1 MIGPKAEP
9 KGIDRMTLLDAG
21 LGASR
26 GDAVLALLQRAQV
39 PPVPPFYKLC
49 YDYLAGVKSLDTM
62 RAGAM
67 LEAPPDQ
74 AGATREQLY
83 RDFVAPYEQNQPL
96 TRIAATMIVRIKALE
111 TLIVQ
116 SQTASRNQASDLAD
130 ASLDLQADEIDAG
143 LIVEWVGRL
152 QATQAALQAA
162 NAALSSELEQ
172 SGEVFKSARNELQAL
187 SQSIQLDPV
196 TGIANR
202 AGVNMALAAAL
213 EHLAHNGGQLALA
226 LIDVDNFKALN
237 DSYGHQVGDEI
248 LRVVGRALLAA
259 TRDGDIIGRM
269 GGDEFILV
277 IRDEDLAGAK
287 LIAERVRRSVVD
299 CDLSRVLGKGVVGGV
314 TASIGIALYGKGD
327 SLPSVY
333 ERADQNLFEAKRS
346 GRNQVVAKASPRAG

>member
-1 MIGPKAEP
+1 
-9 KGIDRMTLLDAG
+9 MTLLDAG

-49 YDYLAGVKSLDTM
+49 YDYLAGVKSLDAI
-62 RAGAM
+62 RAGTL
-67 LEAPPDQ
+67 LEAAPEQKD
-74 AGATREQLY
+74 ATREQLY
-83 RDFVAPYEQNQPL
+83 RDFVAPYEQDEPL

-111 TLIVQ
+111 ALIVQ
-116 SQTASRNQASDLAD
+116 SQAATRSQASDLAG
-130 ASLDLQADEIDAG
+130 ASLDLEAEEVDAS
-143 LIVEWVGRL
+143 LVAEWIGRL
-152 QATQAALQAA
+152 QATQATLQAA
-162 NAALSSELEQ
+162 NAALNLELEQ
-172 SGEVFKSARNELQAL
+172 TGEVFQAARHELKTL
-187 SQSIQLDPV
+187 SQSIQIDPV

-202 AGVNMALAAAL
+202 AGVNTALAAAVD
-213 EHLAHNGGQLALA
+213 HVAQNGGRLALA
-226 LIDVDNFKALN
+226 LIDVDNFKLLN
-237 DSYGHQVGDEI
+237 DSYGHQVGDDI

-327 SLPSVY
+327 SLPTVY
-333 ERADQNLFEAKRS
+333 ERADQNLFEAKRA
-346 GRNQVVAKASPRAG
+346 GRNQVVAKAPPKAA

>member
-1 MIGPKAEP
+1 
-9 KGIDRMTLLDAG
+9 MTLLDAG

-49 YDYLAGVKSLDTM
+49 YDYLAGVKSLDAI
-62 RAGAM
+62 RAGTL
-67 LEAPPDQ
+67 LEAASEQKD
-74 AGATREQLY
+74 ATQEQLY
-83 RDFVAPYEQNQPL
+83 RDFVAPYEQDEPL
-96 TRIAATMIVRIKALE
+96 TRIAATMIARIKVLE
-111 TLIVQ
+111 NLIVR
-116 SQTASRNQASDLAD
+116 SQEASRDQASELAD
-130 ASLDLQADEIDAG
+130 ASIDLDAEEVDG
-143 LIVEWVGRL
+143 SLIAEWIARL
-152 QATQAALQAA
+152 QATQAALQLA
-162 NAALSSELEQ
+162 NAALNLELEQ
-172 SGEVFKSARNELQAL
+172 TGEVFRSARHELKTL
-187 SQSIQLDPV
+187 SQSIQIDPV

-202 AGVNMALAAAL
+202 AGVNTALATAVDHVAR
-213 EHLAHNGGQLALA
+213 NGGRLALA
-226 LIDVDNFKALN
+226 LIDVDNFKLLN
-237 DSYGHQVGDEI
+237 DSYGHQVGDDI

-299 CDLSRVLGKGVVGGV
+299 CDLSRVLGKGIVGGV

-327 SLPSVY
+327 SLPTVY

-346 GRNQVVAKASPRAG
+346 GRNQVVAKAPAKAA